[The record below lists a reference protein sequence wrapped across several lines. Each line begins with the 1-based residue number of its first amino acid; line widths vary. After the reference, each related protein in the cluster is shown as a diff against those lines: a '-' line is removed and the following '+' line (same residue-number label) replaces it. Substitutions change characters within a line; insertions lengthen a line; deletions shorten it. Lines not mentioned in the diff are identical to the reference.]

1 MIQACPVTGFSGAVT
16 IASTGGDYR
25 RILCKPLGGEY
36 RISGSAVQMVEALSP
51 AAKAKLALWLID
63 QLRLGADPVLV
74 TSNVLQEAVSRP
86 RMAVMDRVH
95 RLYRFLGHRLVSI
108 GKSLAWYASSYSSN
122 DTIATV
128 DEIRV
133 AARAWTESSS
143 DDELDALTAY
153 GFAQSLLSEGKYSGE
168 ISLSIDG
175 WRLLEQL
182 NQADAKSGQ
191 AFVAMWFGDEVA
203 SAYADGIAP
212 AIREAGYIPMRI
224 DQKEHANR
232 IDDEIIAEIRR
243 SRFVVADFT
252 CGVVD
257 DSGNSIA
264 IPRGGVYYEAGFAQG
279 LGIPVIWMCR
289 QDHINHVHFDTRQFN
304 HITWTD
310 AADLRS
316 KLKNRIGAVLGDGPH
331 ASR

>member
-1 MIQACPVTGFSGAVT
+1 MNGCPITGYNEAT
-16 IASTGGDYR
+16 TLASTGGDYR

-36 RISGSAVQMVEALSP
+36 RLSGTAGQLVETLSP
-51 AAKAKLALWLID
+51 TAKAKLAGWIVD
-63 QLRLGADPVLV
+63 QMRLGADPILV
-74 TSNVLQEAVSRP
+74 TSNVLQAVASQP
-86 RMAVMDRVH
+86 RMEVLERVH
-95 RLYRFLGHRLVSI
+95 RLYRFLGHRLMSI
-108 GKSLAWYASSYSSN
+108 GRSTPWTASAYAGASKERE
-122 DTIATV
+122 V
-128 DEIRV
+128 EGIRV
-133 AARAWTESSS
+133 GARAWTECSS
-143 DDELDALTAY
+143 DEELDALTSY
-153 GFAQSLLSEGKYSGE
+153 GFAQKALIEGEYSGD

-182 NQADAKSGQ
+182 DQSGTSSDQ
-191 AFVAMWFGDEVA
+191 AFVAMWFGPEV
-203 SAYADGIAP
+203 SDAYQGGIAP
-212 AIREAGYIPMRI
+212 AIRDAGYVPMRI

-252 CGVVD
+252 CGMVD
-257 DSGNSIA
+257 DGGQPVA

-289 QDHINHVHFDTRQFN
+289 QDHIDHVHFDTRQFN

-310 AADLRS
+310 AADLRV

-331 ASR
+331 VAR